1 MQKYLISILM
11 LILGLSVAEAQTYK
25 PISKLSVVRGKVDTA
40 TTRSHV
46 IVGLA
51 PQGSQVFVNKE
62 AVKVYKTGSFG
73 YELRLNSG
81 NNRVEI
87 ECIQGE
93 ERQKISLDIFYRAQ
107 PKPLP
112 PADWKPEQLAL
123 FPAGKQVWI
132 MEGEPLQISVVS
144 KKGSQLSWYQ
154 GEPLHEM
161 ALSPSEQSG
170 IGKDRSLYQ
179 GYRLMH
185 REDMAYANSP
195 QLMIA
200 DSLADIAK
208 AYSIGEVRVLLPERP
223 LTVRSKAG
231 AFLNESWGGDRL
243 GGSKINFLDSGIC
256 MQVIGKADGLFK
268 VRLAPHYTAYIPEAV
283 VELLPEGN
291 YPPKS
296 LSGSWTVDRSGK
308 FDVLSIG
315 LPARHP
321 YTLYQEVE
329 PNRLVVDLY
338 GVSCNTNWITNTL
351 RGKEIERFDIRQ
363 IAPEVMRVSIDLKD
377 DTAWGFKVEYVGTS
391 LRISIKHKPDLSK
404 LTQGDWAG
412 LTFAVDAGHGGM
424 ESRGAVSPA
433 GYMEKDQNFAMA
445 RMLKEMLEKR
455 GAKVV
460 LTRPQDKDVK
470 MDDRKAVVRKAEAD
484 FLVSIHCNAG
494 GNPLRTGGTSTYY
507 KYVGYQGLST
517 AILPRLLELPVQNF
531 GNIGHF
537 NFSLNGV
544 TDCPSVL
551 VETLFMSSLEDEER
565 VVDPVFQRKM
575 MEKVM
580 LGIEDFLN
588 ANR

>member
-1 MQKYLISILM
+1 MKRYIFTAAILV
-11 LILGLSVAEAQTYK
+11 LGFSALAAQTYK
-25 PISKLSVVRGKVDTA
+25 PISKLSIVRGKVDTV

-51 PQGSQVFVNKE
+51 PQGSEVHVNKE
-62 AVKVYKTGSFG
+62 KVKVYKTGSFG
-73 YELRLNSG
+73 YEARLNPG
-81 NNRVEI
+81 NNRIEVE
-87 ECIQGE
+87 CVQGE
-93 ERQKISLDIFYRAQ
+93 TKSNISLNIFYRSQ

-123 FPAGKQVWI
+123 FPAGKQVWV
-132 MEGEPLQISVVS
+132 MEGEPLQISLVS
-144 KKGSQLSWYQ
+144 KKGAQLSWYQ
-154 GEPLHEM
+154 GEPLFEM
-161 ALSPSEQSG
+161 ALSPSEQAQ

-185 REDMAYANSP
+185 REDIANSP

-200 DSLADIAK
+200 DSAAGVAK
-208 AYSIGEVRVLLPERP
+208 AYSIGEVKVLLPERP
-223 LTVRSKAG
+223 ITVRSLKN

-256 MQVIGKADGLFK
+256 MQVVGKADGLLK

-296 LSGSWTVDRSGK
+296 LSGSWTIDRSGK
-308 FDVLSIG
+308 FDVISIG

-321 YTLYQEVE
+321 YTLFQETE

-338 GVSCNTNWITNTL
+338 GVSCNTNWMTHTL
-351 RGKEIERFDIRQ
+351 RTKEVEHIDIRQ
-363 IAPEVMRVSIDLKD
+363 VAPEVMRVVIDLKD

-391 LRISIKHKPDLSK
+391 LRISIRHKPDLSK
-404 LTQGDWAG
+404 VAQGDWSG
-412 LTFAVDAGHGGM
+412 LSFAVDAGHGGM

-445 RMLKEMLEKR
+445 RMLKEMLEAK

-470 MDDRKAVVRKAEAD
+470 MDDRRALVRKSEVD

-507 KYVGYQGLST
+507 KYIGFQDLSA

-544 TDCPSVL
+544 TDCPNVL

-565 VVDPVFQRKM
+565 IVDPAFQRKM
-575 MEKVM
+575 MEKVL
-580 LGIEDFLN
+580 LGIEDYLK
-588 ANR
+588 AKR